1 MKKFSFALLLAVNL
15 FAVEPIKSTVQ
26 ELSWPSGDTFLTF
39 LEKNS
44 IPLKLYYDLDS
55 EDKEFVSEIKAG
67 IAYQILRDEKGAI
80 KQVLIPINEEL
91 QAQIYK
97 DEDDKFKFQLSSI
110 SYQTYKRVLSMPVSA
125 NPSQDILEA
134 TGSAGLAH
142 GFYMAMKGEVGEK
155 EFRKL
160 KKGDRIAMGYT
171 QKFRLGRTFGMPEIH
186 WAMIEIGGKR
196 YTVYK
201 YENKYYDKSGK
212 KNDKFLLTRPISNAR
227 ITSPFTPKRYHPIL
241 KRYKAHLGVDYGAAK
256 GTPIKAAGEGT
267 VKFVGTKGGYG
278 KVVIIRHAGGYETLY
293 AHTNGFAKGIKS
305 GVKVKQGQLIAYVGN
320 TGVSTGAHL
329 HFGVYKNGTAINPE
343 TEIKVAK
350 SVFAS
355 NESAKFQ
362 KYIKQFDAKIKEA
375 ANEDKIPEKE
385 QRFDAAMSWKRA
397 LVEAKTDENSTM
409 SDAEANLTAADAKA
423 GQNLTDTNLTAMHSK
438 KAEENLTKAAF
449 LKTEANL
456 TREPAKGVKDVNLTA
471 ETNASIKTD
480 VNLTAK
486 SESNLTAKTQP
497 KVESN
502 SPQAK
507 TNANAN
513 QAAKAAAKPA
523 KSESNLTAVKT
534 KAGKTASKTEPKK
547 SGKET
552 KKSESNSSAK
562 NKDKPKQTA
571 KKKDKP
577 SPGVKNEPKKKK
589 DANSSKDK
597 PKKQK
602 DVNTTNKKAKS
613 KTDKSAESSDKKSK

>member
-385 QRFDAAMSWKRA
+385 QKFDAAMSWKRA

-423 GQNLTDTNLTAMHSK
+423 GQNLTDTNLTATRSK

-486 SESNLTAKTQP
+486 SESNLTA
-497 KVESN
+497 
-502 SPQAK
+502 
-507 TNANAN
+507 
-513 QAAKAAAKPA
+513 
-523 KSESNLTAVKT
+523 VKT

-547 SGKET
+547 SGKEA

-577 SPGVKNEPKKKK
+577 SPGAKNEPKKKK

-602 DVNTTNKKAKS
+602 DVNATNKKAKS

>member
-1 MKKFSFALLLAVNL
+1 
-15 FAVEPIKSTVQ
+15 
-26 ELSWPSGDTFLTF
+26 
-39 LEKNS
+39 
-44 IPLKLYYDLDS
+44 
-55 EDKEFVSEIKAG
+55 
-67 IAYQILRDEKGAI
+67 
-80 KQVLIPINEEL
+80 
-91 QAQIYK
+91 
-97 DEDDKFKFQLSSI
+97 
-110 SYQTYKRVLSMPVSA
+110 
-125 NPSQDILEA
+125 
-134 TGSAGLAH
+134 
-142 GFYMAMKGEVGEK
+142 
-155 EFRKL
+155 
-160 KKGDRIAMGYT
+160 
-171 QKFRLGRTFGMPEIH
+171 
-186 WAMIEIGGKR
+186 MIEIGGKR

-385 QRFDAAMSWKRA
+385 QRFDAAMSWKRSLA
-397 LVEAKTDENSTM
+397 EAKTDENSTM

-486 SESNLTAKTQP
+486 SESNLTA
-497 KVESN
+497 
-502 SPQAK
+502 
-507 TNANAN
+507 
-513 QAAKAAAKPA
+513 
-523 KSESNLTAVKT
+523 VKT

-547 SGKET
+547 SGKEA

-571 KKKDKP
+571 KKKDRP
-577 SPGVKNEPKKKK
+577 SPGAKNEPKKKK

-602 DVNTTNKKAKS
+602 DVNATNKKAKS